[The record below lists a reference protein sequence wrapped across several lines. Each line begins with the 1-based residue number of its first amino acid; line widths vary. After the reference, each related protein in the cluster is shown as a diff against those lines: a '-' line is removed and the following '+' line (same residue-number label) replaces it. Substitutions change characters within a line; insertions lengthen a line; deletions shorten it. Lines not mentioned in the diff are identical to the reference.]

1 VTVSWQRAISKRM
14 SGRAEAAHIGEATDY
29 LCDDGCCVDLN
40 GYARGFTSRTDRA
53 ATGGRLGR
61 QRNEGV
67 VG

>member
-1 VTVSWQRAISKRM
+1 MSKRM

-29 LCDDGCCVDLN
+29 LCDDGRCVDLN
-40 GYARGFTSRTDRA
+40 GYGWDFTSRTDRT
-53 ATGGRLGR
+53 ATVGLGR